1 MGRHVN
7 RKFLV
12 CMIHSYH
19 LSRKDHYFRCV
30 CYKCRRL
37 VNLIN
42 ELGKNNFYTSNL
54 KHKKWFVIFHHK
66 LDSKI
71 TVFPVFI

>member
-12 CMIHSYH
+12 FMIHSYY

-37 VNLIN
+37 TNLIN
-42 ELGKNNFYTSNL
+42 ELKYKNNFYTSNL
-54 KHKKWFVIFHHK
+54 KHKKWFAIFHHK
-66 LDSKI
+66 LD
-71 TVFPVFI
+71 